1 MFVRKARRATPASL
15 VVVALLVWEGSP
27 AEARC
32 GPPVV
37 RVEPAQ
43 GPPGASVTV
52 RGQRIYVRCNDV
64 GPLPPGVPVMEPAL
78 EFQIVFVQGSAR
90 RVVTTVSDN
99 KALDVSLT
107 VSVPPDATLGPAIFT
122 IEGRRIGDGE
132 SVRPAAFDV
141 TK

>member
-1 MFVRKARRATPASL
+1 
-15 VVVALLVWEGSP
+15 
-27 AEARC
+27 
-32 GPPVV
+32 
-37 RVEPAQ
+37 
-43 GPPGASVTV
+43 
-52 RGQRIYVRCNDV
+52 
-64 GPLPPGVPVMEPAL
+64 
-78 EFQIVFVQGSAR
+78 
-90 RVVTTVSDN
+90 VTTVSDN